1 MDGVLLES
9 EHPKKRRR
17 RHYKDWP
24 WSARLVLDDSLRG
37 NVGIVSEDLW
47 SALDSHEY
55 DDYGM
60 VRMVQQRVRLKRHC
74 VQERACSGL
83 MVSNKIPCSSPYAYG
98 PLLPR

>member
-1 MDGVLLES
+1 MEGVLLES

-24 WSARLVLDDSLRG
+24 WSAHLVLDDSLRG

-47 SALDSHEY
+47 SALDSREY

-60 VRMVQQRVRLKRHC
+60 VLMVQQRVRLTRNC
-74 VQERACSGL
+74 VQERACSSL
-83 MVSNKIPCSSPYAYG
+83 MVSNKIPCSSPYVYG